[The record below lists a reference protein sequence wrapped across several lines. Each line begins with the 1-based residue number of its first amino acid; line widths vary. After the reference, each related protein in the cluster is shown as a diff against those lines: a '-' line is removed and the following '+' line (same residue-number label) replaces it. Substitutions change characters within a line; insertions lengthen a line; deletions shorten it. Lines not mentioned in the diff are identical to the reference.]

1 MGYNMT
7 LKTKFLTIILFSF
20 LILLTIYPAVA
31 NSFTFSDLGLSSST
45 IDVYSY
51 DPGIGQWIL
60 NKTINSSETMY
71 YDPLTNY
78 NFVIRPSASTT
89 YFSSP
94 TGILTFFL
102 DNGAQLLTWM
112 IAIILLAVFAGA
124 ILKGVIR

>member
-1 MGYNMT
+1 MILKNT
-7 LKTKFLTIILFSF
+7 LFT
-20 LILLTIYPAVA
+20 ILLFPLLLLFTVYPATA

-102 DNGAQLLTWM
+102 DNGAQLLTWL

-124 ILKGVIR
+124 ILKGIIR

>member
-1 MGYNMT
+1 MT
-7 LKTKFLTIILFSF
+7 LKNTVLLIIVFSLFALITIQPV
-20 LILLTIYPAVA
+20 TA
-31 NSFTFSDLGLSSST
+31 NSFTFSDLGLSPCT

-60 NKTINSSETMY
+60 NNTINSSETMY

-89 YFSSP
+89 YFHSP
-94 TGILTFFL
+94 TGIIQFFL

-112 IAIILLAVFAGA
+112 IAILLLCLFFGAV
-124 ILKGVIR
+124 LKGVIR

>member
-1 MGYNMT
+1 MQFKNI
-7 LKTKFLTIILFSF
+7 LLIIFSLTLFS
-20 LILLTIYPAVA
+20 LLTIQPAAA
-31 NSFTFSDLGLSSST
+31 NSFTFSDLGLTPCT

-60 NKTINSSETMY
+60 NATINSSQTMY

-78 NFVIRPSASTT
+78 NFVIRPSTTNT

-94 TGILTFFL
+94 TGILEFFL
-102 DNGAQLLTWM
+102 DNGAQLLTM
-112 IAIILLAVFAGA
+112 IIAIVLLAVFAGA